1 MQEVIQRVI
10 YKGDGVLH
18 VTTNIR
24 NMFLEIG
31 LSGDDEW
38 IMVPTNEAGLSF
50 LLDDKMCDLLQL
62 FCNEKVLKLDS
73 LNFTEIEEVFYQ

>member
-18 VTTNIR
+18 VTTNMR
-24 NMFLEIG
+24 NVFLEIG
-31 LSGDDEW
+31 LSGDEW
-38 IMVPTNEAGLSF
+38 IMIPTNEAGLSF
-50 LLDDKMCDLLQL
+50 LLDDKTYALLQL
-62 FCNEKVLKLDS
+62 FCNEKVLKSDS